1 MNKGS
6 NGQPHRECDN
16 ELDGFMAP
24 TLLMIGDARA
34 LRKDNSEDN
43 LFVYKKK
50 VYDKTRKNEEK
61 DKIIMLVK

>member
-24 TLLMIGDARA
+24 TLLMVGNARA

-50 VYDKTRKNEEK
+50 YTTKREGMRK
-61 DKIIMLVK
+61 KIK